1 MARLPIS
8 FQKIKTKD
16 YQNIEIVK
24 YLVTVSE
31 KGSYF
36 SKSALCDRV
45 DLVKLRDELDRVLAD
60 SNTAEILRISEDQG
74 TVIDNAHRS
83 DKLCKD
89 CELKMT
95 HNCVTCLFQLQSPLE
110 RKLFLELKRANIH
123 FQPQYPLNWYGQE
136 ISTEGKSYH
145 DPHNNFKEVLTV
157 VDFFIEKND
166 VRLCV
171 YTDGH
176 TYHER
181 TEEQAKRDRNI
192 DRKLQELGFKVLRY
206 TGKDVNDDIKKITGD
221 ILKWTGIKC
230 A

>member
-16 YQNIEIVK
+16 YQNIDTVK

-36 SKSALCDRV
+36 DKTALCDRAE
-45 DLVKLRDELDRVLAD
+45 LVKLRDELDKVLAD
-60 SNTAEILRISEDQG
+60 SNTAEILKVSEDQAA
-74 TVIDNAHRS
+74 TIDNTHKS

-89 CELKMT
+89 CEFKMT

-110 RKLFLELKRANIH
+110 RKLFIELKRANIY
-123 FQPQYPLNWYGQE
+123 FQPQYPLNWYGQQ
-136 ISTEGKSYH
+136 ISIDGKTYH
-145 DPHNNFKEVLTV
+145 DPKNNFKEVLTV
-157 VDFFIEKND
+157 VDFYIDKSG
-166 VRLCV
+166 VKLCV

-181 TEEQAKRDRNI
+181 TEEQASRDRNI
-192 DRKLQELGFKVLRY
+192 DRKLQELGFQVLRY
-206 TGKDVNDDIKKITGD
+206 TGKDVNEDTTKIIGD
-221 ILKWTGIKC
+221 ILKWTDKNYR
-230 A
+230 